1 MPESLILGKGLG
13 CMGCK
18 LWSLV
23 RPYDVYPVTTEDTK
37 KNAGEASGHC
47 VLTHVDDLWPVGT
60 AVNNN
65 EKLVSTVGAEISSYF
80 LE

>member
-1 MPESLILGKGLG
+1 MWD
-13 CMGCK
+13 GCK

-23 RPYDVYPVTTEDTK
+23 RPYDVRYPVTTEDTK
-37 KNAGEASGHC
+37 KNAGEVSGRF

-65 EKLVSTVGAEISSYF
+65 EKLVSTVGAKISSYF